1 MATETV
7 TSDKGIGLTLA
18 LGALAVLAGGV
29 MLFGGSQSIKAWGFA
44 AAMLAAALSVVAI
57 QIFAE

>member
-7 TSDKGIGLTLA
+7 SSDKGIGLGLA
-18 LGALAVLAGGV
+18 LGAFAVVGGGL

-44 AAMLAAALSVVAI
+44 AAMVAAALSVVAV
-57 QIFAE
+57 QLFEG